1 MSADQKNDVLGSVF
15 SAAEQPGEG
24 RGIQTTARRVEK
36 YLLGGGVFG
45 EEVESGR
52 DNFAHFALRI
62 VAGSLHVV
70 CGKRVCMNVAGFAD
84 VIEKDPQATSI
95 QGSLSARLQTTY
107 RNDIV
112 LGVRRNC
119 LASTVWKGYIT
130 FGLITIPVRLFAA
143 ARTERV
149 GFNQIHEA
157 CGGRIKQQTFCPQC
171 DRTVERS
178 ELQKGYEVEKD
189 RYVIVND
196 EEIKGIAPSSSD
208 NMEILEF
215 VKADGI
221 DPIYYDASYFM
232 VPEDAGK
239 KAYHLLLETM
249 QKSGYSA
256 VAKIAMHQRE
266 YTVIVRPHADGLLL
280 HTMFYPEEVREV
292 PEFRRDENVSVKP
305 QEVALAEKLVEG
317 LAAEFDPSKYHDE
330 YQARLMQMIEAKREG
345 QAVESIAPK
354 KRAPVIDLM
363 QALQKSLGE
372 LPKKPAA
379 SEPGIAETKKA
390 SSRRSAP
397 RVAHG

>member
-1 MSADQKNDVLGSVF
+1 M
-15 SAAEQPGEG
+15 
-24 RGIQTTARRVEK
+24 
-36 YLLGGGVFG
+36 
-45 EEVESGR
+45 
-52 DNFAHFALRI
+52 
-62 VAGSLHVV
+62 
-70 CGKRVCMNVAGFAD
+70 
-84 VIEKDPQATSI
+84 
-95 QGSLSARLQTTY
+95 
-107 RNDIV
+107 
-112 LGVRRNC
+112 
-119 LASTVWKGYIT
+119 ASTVWKGYIT
-130 FGLITIPVRLFAA
+130 FGLITIPVRLYAA

-149 GFNQIHEA
+149 SFNQIHEP

-178 ELQKGYEVEKD
+178 ELVKGYEVEKNH
-189 RYVIVND
+189 YVIVND
-196 EEIKGIAPSSSD
+196 EEVKGIAPASSD

-215 VKADGI
+215 VKAEGI

-256 VAKIAMHQRE
+256 VAKITMHQRE

-292 PEFRRDENVSVKP
+292 PEFRRDESVSVKP

-317 LAAEFDPSKYHDE
+317 LASDFDPSKYHDE
-330 YQARLMQMIEAKREG
+330 YQGRLTQMIEAKRDG
-345 QAVESIAPK
+345 QRVETIAPK

-379 SEPGIAETKKA
+379 SESAAEPAKKA
-390 SSRRSAP
+390 TGRRSAP